1 MNYFIHL
8 EGGECRLSLN
18 LNSYMFMLEHRFKQ
32 LIKDKGLKTTFLA
45 KRVGVSQPLLSL
57 YLSGKRKMPLEVEFK
72 LAKELS

>member
-45 KRVGVSQPLLSL
+45 KKGWSFTTIAVFVFIR
-57 YLSGKRKMPLEVEFK
+57 
-72 LAKELS
+72 